1 MDVRILVV
9 DDERQWRENL
19 PDLLR
24 TRLDRNL
31 KIEAVES
38 YSQALEKVKV
48 NRYDLVSVDFELL
61 GDDNVSTE
69 PGFEGMELLREC
81 RKSSRNQACG
91 LLVLSGRATPESIHR
106 ALESYEINWFL
117 DKHNFGDGGP
127 YITAAQTAM
136 RAARIQ
142 RAERA
147 LNSSHQLTLIFD
159 ERGSIRAELAGPDHR
174 SEANVSF
181 ASRTEFDD
189 LARRADDLNRRFVT
203 REPGIWRPEAKSIGS
218 AVYDAIVKQP
228 QILSLLSTA
237 RAFAT
242 THNGDL
248 GLVFSGPPFNLSVPY
263 ELMRDEDDYLALAHR
278 VTRRL
283 STGGPRFTG
292 KADPFHRFLKKH
304 IAAGEPLRILIV
316 GASVGGGIPSVE
328 REVSRLVD
336 SMSTDLKVLGITNE
350 ITVLLGNDVSYAE
363 LSSHL
368 REGH

>member
-1 MDVRILVV
+1 
-9 DDERQWRENL
+9 
-19 PDLLR
+19 
-24 TRLDRNL
+24 
-31 KIEAVES
+31 
-38 YSQALEKVKV
+38 
-48 NRYDLVSVDFELL
+48 
-61 GDDNVSTE
+61 
-69 PGFEGMELLREC
+69 
-81 RKSSRNQACG
+81 
-91 LLVLSGRATPESIHR
+91 
-106 ALESYEINWFL
+106 
-117 DKHNFGDGGP
+117 
-127 YITAAQTAM
+127 
-136 RAARIQ
+136 
-142 RAERA
+142 
-147 LNSSHQLTLIFD
+147 
-159 ERGSIRAELAGPDHR
+159 
-174 SEANVSF
+174 SF

-248 GLVFSGPPFNLSVPY
+248 GLVFSGPPSNLSVPY

-368 REGH
+368 REGHHIFHFAGHGYFKEALAEQSPLLLRDKELTASDLELLVRDTELQFVFLSCCLGARSGRDIGRGDFHGFLHALARAD